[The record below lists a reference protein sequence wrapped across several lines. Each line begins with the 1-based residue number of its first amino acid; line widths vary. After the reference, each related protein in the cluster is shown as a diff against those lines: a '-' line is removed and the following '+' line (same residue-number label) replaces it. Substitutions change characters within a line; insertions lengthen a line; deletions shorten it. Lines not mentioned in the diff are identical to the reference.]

1 MNSPYLSGF
10 QWGLKPDTRMTVSE
24 WADEHRILP
33 MKSAKEAGRWRTART
48 PYLKAIMDCLSPSS
62 PVERVVFMKGAQV
75 GGTESGNNWL
85 GYVIHHTPGPMMYV
99 LPTLDMAKRTSKQ
112 RIAPM
117 IEEMSI
123 LKQRVKD
130 SRSRD
135 SGNTQLVKEFPNGV
149 LIIAGANSATG
160 LRSMP
165 ARFLFLDEVDAY
177 DDDVDGEG
185 SPINLAI
192 KRTATF
198 SRNRKILMVSTPNIA
213 GNSKIETA
221 YEQSDQR
228 QYQVPCTQC
237 GHYQPIEWPQIK
249 FENDDLPSKDGQ
261 MPPEAGCRKRPDT
274 ACFECIAC
282 QHRMYEHDKPKLLE
296 AGRWISLNDE
306 ADGKTAGFHLS
317 SLYSP
322 NGWYSWRDAVADF
335 LAAKG
340 DPVLLKDW
348 TNTVLGQTWQ

>member
-1 MNSPYLSGF
+1 
-10 QWGLKPDTRMTVSE
+10 
-24 WADEHRILP
+24 
-33 MKSAKEAGRWRTART
+33 MKAAKEAGRWRTART

-75 GGTESGNNWL
+75 GGTECGNNWL

-117 IEEMSI
+117 IEEMPI
-123 LKQRVKD
+123 LKERVKNA
-130 SRSRD
+130 RSRD

-213 GNSKIETA
+213 GSSKIETA
-221 YEQSDQR
+221 YENSDQR

-237 GHYQPIEWPQIK
+237 GHFQPIEWQQIR
-249 FENDDLPSKDGQ
+249 FDDNDPGHCL
-261 MPPEAGCRKRPDT
+261 
-274 ACFECIAC
+274 F
-282 QHRMYEHDKPKLLE
+282 
-296 AGRWISLNDE
+296 
-306 ADGKTAGFHLS
+306 
-317 SLYSP
+317 
-322 NGWYSWRDAVADF
+322 
-335 LAAKG
+335 
-340 DPVLLKDW
+340 
-348 TNTVLGQTWQ
+348 